1 MITKQLVAKELLRYM
16 NHHISLAELVAWAE
30 NTIMEGGFEE
40 NAISEIRNAL
50 GLLAAADAEGFG
62 LLWEDCEAIMQQLG
76 YHIEVEAKLV
86 A

>member
-1 MITKQLVAKELLRYM
+1 MITKQLIAEELLRYM
-16 NHHISLAELVAWAE
+16 NHHIGLTQLVDWAE
-30 NTIMEGGFEE
+30 NAILSGDFEE
-40 NAISEIRNAL
+40 NGASEIRNAL

-76 YHIEVEAKLV
+76 YQIEVEAKLV